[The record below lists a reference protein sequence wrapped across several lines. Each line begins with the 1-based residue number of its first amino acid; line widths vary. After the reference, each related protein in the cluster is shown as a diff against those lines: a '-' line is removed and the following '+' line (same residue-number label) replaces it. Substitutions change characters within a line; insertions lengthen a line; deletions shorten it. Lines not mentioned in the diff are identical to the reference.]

1 MNGQRFFPA
10 GKSCKEDII
19 MGKLGKILGIIL
31 LLIIVAGAGLVA
43 FVHYFLT
50 EERVKA
56 LVIPQAETALGR
68 KVTIGDIKIGLLTG
82 ITIRDFVIKETD
94 KETDFVSTKAFVL
107 SYELLPLLQKKLIIS
122 EIRFDEPAVQIIR
135 NRKGEFNFSTL
146 SILSDKSQEKNAET
160 TQPASAVMPL
170 ALTINQIT
178 LNKAQIKIRD
188 QLNEI
193 PAFDATS
200 NARLN
205 VVLGRSMQDLRYN
218 GSFDFDASVAYG
230 ETRTKLNGKGN
241 ISQEKV
247 SVILDTD
254 LEGEQVHAEADV
266 KNYMQSPNAT
276 ISISSKS
283 LNIDKLLAIAAGRSQ
298 TQADKPQKT
307 RPAKNRSGDIIA
319 ESLPSNLV
327 AQGSV
332 NVDKAMYK
340 GVSVNNFAMAFDLD
354 KGILTVRELSANA
367 YDGKVISNMTVDLNQ
382 PGLAYEGKLALESL
396 QAGDFSSALV
406 ARLAGMLSGSLQ
418 SEMTFS
424 GSGTTWEQISRALTA
439 DGAFTLT
446 DGGIKGTPVS
456 MSIANLLGLPEL
468 NSISYK
474 NISGI
479 FTIVE
484 GGKVK
489 VRSNLKGAD
498 LDVETEGIIGLDGSL
513 DLPLTFHLSPALADK
528 LRSQAS
534 FTKYLTDE
542 QGGATLHL
550 KLAGNLKRPQPTLD
564 MKGVQEQLQK
574 SLQKEILKQR
584 DGSGNQSGEKSSPEK
599 ILKGLWGK

>member
-1 MNGQRFFPA
+1 
-10 GKSCKEDII
+10 
-19 MGKLGKILGIIL
+19 MGKLGKIFGIIIL
-31 LLIIVAGAGLVA
+31 LLVVGIAGLIA

-56 LVIPQAETALGR
+56 IVIPQAETALGR
-68 KVTIGDIKIGLLTG
+68 KVDIGDIRIGLLSG
-82 ITIRDFVIKETD
+82 ITIRDFRIKETD
-94 KETDFVSTKAFVL
+94 KKTDFVSTKAFVL

-135 NRKGEFNFSTL
+135 NMKGEFNFSTL
-146 SILSDKSQEKNAET
+146 AILSDKSQEKKAET

-230 ETRTKLNGKGN
+230 ETRTKLNGKGD
-241 ISQEKV
+241 ISQEEV

-456 MSIANLLGLPEL
+456 MSLANLLGLPEL
-468 NSISYK
+468 NNISYK
-474 NISGI
+474 NISGT

-489 VRSNLKGAD
+489 VKSNLKGAD
-498 LDVETEGIIGLDGSL
+498 LDAETEGIIGLDGNL

-574 SLQKEILKQR
+574 SLQKEILKQL
-584 DGSGNQSGEKSSPEK
+584 DGSGKQSGEKSSPEK
-599 ILKGLWGK
+599 ILKGLWGR

>member
-1 MNGQRFFPA
+1 
-10 GKSCKEDII
+10 
-19 MGKLGKILGIIL
+19 MGKLGKIFGIIIL
-31 LLIIVAGAGLVA
+31 LLVVGIAGLIA

-56 LVIPQAETALGR
+56 IVIPQAETALGR
-68 KVTIGDIKIGLLTG
+68 KVDIGDIRIGLLSG
-82 ITIRDFVIKETD
+82 ITIRDFRIKETD
-94 KETDFVSTKAFVL
+94 KKTDFVSTKAFVL

-146 SILSDKSQEKNAET
+146 SILSDKSQEKKAET

-230 ETRTKLNGKGN
+230 ETRTKLNGKGD

-283 LNIDKLLAIAAGRSQ
+283 LNIDKLLAIAAGLSQ

-468 NSISYK
+468 NNISYK

-489 VRSNLKGAD
+489 VKSNLKGAD
-498 LDVETEGIIGLDGSL
+498 LDAETEGIIGLDGSL

-574 SLQKEILKQR
+574 SLQKEILKQL

>member
-1 MNGQRFFPA
+1 
-10 GKSCKEDII
+10 
-19 MGKLGKILGIIL
+19 
-31 LLIIVAGAGLVA
+31 
-43 FVHYFLT
+43 
-50 EERVKA
+50 
-56 LVIPQAETALGR
+56 
-68 KVTIGDIKIGLLTG
+68 
-82 ITIRDFVIKETD
+82 
-94 KETDFVSTKAFVL
+94 
-107 SYELLPLLQKKLIIS
+107 
-122 EIRFDEPAVQIIR
+122 
-135 NRKGEFNFSTL
+135 
-146 SILSDKSQEKNAET
+146 
-160 TQPASAVMPL
+160 
-170 ALTINQIT
+170 
-178 LNKAQIKIRD
+178 
-188 QLNEI
+188 
-193 PAFDATS
+193 
-200 NARLN
+200 
-205 VVLGRSMQDLRYN
+205 MQDLRYN

-498 LDVETEGIIGLDGSL
+498 LDAETEGIIGLDGSL